1 MRSRSTL
8 RVIVAAVA
16 IPLLVACVA
25 YYYFL
30 ALMGGLLTVPTL
42 YAARIA
48 AGDGGHLTIR
58 GVGETGFRAKG
69 SDWNVRYASA
79 GGERTEDV
87 GAWFGRQPEFVAGQ
101 AAGRLVF
108 AALPDRLFV
117 RTARGAW
124 KEFSLR
130 SVEMWESEGIHV
142 GGVTK
147 LRAALALG
155 RTSRCPPAGW
165 STSRPTPRRS
175 WWTWGCPGSSP
186 RGASTSTCRATG
198 SVWSSCASRRRRH
211 RRPRGPVTGGAGN

>member
-16 IPLLVACVA
+16 VPLLVACVA

-155 RTSRCPPAGW
+155 EDQPLPAGW
-165 STSRPTPRRS
+165 VVHVSADPEEIVVDLGVPGIVAAGRLYFHVSGDGERLELVRVQAPTTP
-175 WWTWGCPGSSP
+175 
-186 RGASTSTCRATG
+186 
-198 SVWSSCASRRRRH
+198 
-211 RRPRGPVTGGAGN
+211 